1 MSLLADQTES
11 HFPLP
16 SSQMTKRRPFEGE
29 LALSTLWPEIEKLF
43 GHGYEVCYFSIKI
56 ISLDCLLINDPVNKL
71 HAIAASHSGRY
82 IATSCRATS
91 PEHAGIKLYD
101 TTSWQQFGKTLL
113 GHQLTITR
121 IAFSHDDKYILSV
134 SRDRTWHLF
143 EASDGTS
150 LLSASLNEII
160 N

>member
-1 MSLLADQTES
+1 MGT
-11 HFPLP
+11 
-16 SSQMTKRRPFEGE
+16 R
-29 LALSTLWPEIEKLF
+29 
-43 GHGYEVCYFSIKI
+43 YVYFSVKI
-56 ISLDCLLINDPVNKL
+56 ISLDCFLTNDPVVKL

-101 TTSWQQFGKTLL
+101 TTSWQQFGKTLI

-121 IAFSHDDKYILSV
+121 IAFSNDDKYILSV

-150 LLSASLNEII
+150 LLPASLNEII